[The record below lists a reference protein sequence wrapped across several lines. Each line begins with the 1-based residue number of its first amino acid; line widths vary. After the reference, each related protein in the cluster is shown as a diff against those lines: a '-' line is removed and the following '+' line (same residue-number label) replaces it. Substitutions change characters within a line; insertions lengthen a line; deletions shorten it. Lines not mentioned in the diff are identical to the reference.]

1 MSTSYDRIYR
11 TIMRIPR
18 GRVTTYGTVARLA
31 GLAGQPRLVGYA
43 LHSLGSSSIGVP
55 WHRVINAQGKLS
67 LEEAGASS
75 GLTQRLRLQQE
86 GVVVNAAGR
95 VDLKRFGWEIDDKRS
110 TKTRAKKSSAKS
122 SARRSSAKKSAPK
135 KKAAKK
141 KAANSRKQL
150 RLT

>member
-1 MSTSYDRIYR
+1 MSSYDRIYR
-11 TIMRIPR
+11 VIMRIPR

-31 GLAGQPRLVGYA
+31 GLPGQPRLVGYA
-43 LHSLGSSSIGVP
+43 LHSMGSAGAMLP

-75 GLTQRLRLQQE
+75 GLTQRLRLQEE

-95 VDLKRFGWEIDDKRS
+95 VDLARYGWEIAAKRAAG
-110 TKTRAKKSSAKS
+110 KRV
-122 SARRSSAKKSAPK
+122 AKKSAK
-135 KKAAKK
+135 TK
-141 KAANSRKQL
+141 S